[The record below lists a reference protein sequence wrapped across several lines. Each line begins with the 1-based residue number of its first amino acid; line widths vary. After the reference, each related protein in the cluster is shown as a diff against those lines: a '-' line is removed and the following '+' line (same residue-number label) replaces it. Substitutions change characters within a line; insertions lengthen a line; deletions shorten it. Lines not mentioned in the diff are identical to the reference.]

1 MSENNLQKPCLG
13 CGSTD
18 YESAHVRSGT
28 GNYCGKCP
36 ISHKLKSELE
46 SRVFYQGSVPYT
58 SFSGGVL

>member
-36 ISHKLKSELE
+36 TSHKL
-46 SRVFYQGSVPYT
+46 
-58 SFSGGVL
+58 